1 MNIKVY
7 KCSNE
12 ELRNEIRVLS
22 TRALEYMFRN
32 RKKILSKVYITIKI
46 DNEETNREKAYG
58 LCSWTDQ
65 MHNPKRFSIILN
77 DRVSKKV
84 FKQTLLHELV
94 HVKQYL
100 LNELKDCYNGNV
112 KWKKK
117 VYEDTQSYYEYI
129 DLPWEKQ
136 AFSISEKLYQKLCT

>member
-32 RKKILSKVYITIKI
+32 RKKVLNKVYISIKI
-46 DNEETNREKAYG
+46 DNEETNNEKAYG

-65 MHNPKRFSIILN
+65 MHNPKRFSIVLN
-77 DRVSKKV
+77 DKVSKKV
-84 FKQTLLHELV
+84 FRQTLLHELI

-100 LNELKDCYNGNV
+100 SNELKDCYNGNV

-129 DLPWEKQ
+129 NLPWERQ
-136 AFSISEKLYQKLCT
+136 AYYLSEKLYNKLCT